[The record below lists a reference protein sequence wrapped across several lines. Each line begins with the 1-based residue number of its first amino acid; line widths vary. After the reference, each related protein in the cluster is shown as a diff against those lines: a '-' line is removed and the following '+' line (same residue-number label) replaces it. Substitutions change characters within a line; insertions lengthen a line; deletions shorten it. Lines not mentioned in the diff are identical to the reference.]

1 MLNISVGEIIPL
13 LAIAALALYVA
24 ANLGANDVANSM
36 GTSVGSKALTLKQ
49 AIIVAGI
56 LEFTGAVLFGKGVSE
71 TLATG
76 VVNAEVFAK
85 EPQVFLIGMVSVLAA
100 CGLWLQIA
108 TRMGLPVSSSH
119 AVVGAIAGF
128 SWVAAGLG
136 AVDWQTIG
144 TISLTWLATPF
155 ASGAL
160 AAIFYSLVKY
170 SMLDRPDPLERMREW
185 IPWLSTAMLSIFGII
200 VLPSVVD
207 VAFVQT
213 GILAQIHHRFGWNL
227 PVQDVTIGLGAI
239 ATMVLTQNSWQK
251 LASAGTNVEGNQEG
265 TPPYPPLGGNQEGT
279 PVGGKQ
285 EGTPVGGKQE
295 GTPPYPPLG
304 GKQEGTPV
312 GEEGT
317 PLGGNQEGTPPYPP
331 LGGNQEG
338 TPLGGNQEGSP
349 VGGNQEG
356 SPVGG
361 KQEGTPLGGKQE
373 GTPVGGKQEGTPP
386 YPPLGGKQEGTPVG
400 AVGGK
405 QEGTP
410 VGGKQEGTPVGGK
423 QEGTPPYPP
432 LGGKQ
437 EGTPLS
443 LSPIEQQMARFQALS
458 ACFVAFAHG
467 SNDVGNAVAPLA
479 AIVYIRRT
487 GSFPLNDF
495 SVPLWI
501 LVLGGVGIV
510 IGLALWG
517 ENVIATVGEGI
528 IQLQPS
534 GGFCAE
540 LATAATVLLASRLGL
555 PVSTSHALVGAVV
568 GVGLVNSW
576 KSVRWQTLRSIGSA
590 WLVTIPIAA
599 GLAAAIFSI
608 ARSINRF

>member
-1 MLNISVGEIIPL
+1 MLNISVSEIIPL

-36 GTSVGSKALTLKQ
+36 GTSVGSKALTLRQ

-136 AVDWQTIG
+136 AVDWLTIG

-155 ASGAL
+155 ASGTL

-170 SMLDRPDPLERMREW
+170 SILERPDPLARMREW

-207 VAFVQT
+207 VVFVQT
-213 GILAQIHHRFGWNL
+213 GILAQIHHRFGWNI

-239 ATMVLTQNSWQK
+239 ATMALTQTSWQK
-251 LASAGTNVEGNQEG
+251 LASAGTPVEGN
-265 TPPYPPLGGNQEGT
+265 
-279 PVGGKQ
+279 
-285 EGTPVGGKQE
+285 
-295 GTPPYPPLG
+295 
-304 GKQEGTPV
+304 
-312 GEEGT
+312 
-317 PLGGNQEGTPPYPP
+317 
-331 LGGNQEG
+331 
-338 TPLGGNQEGSP
+338 
-349 VGGNQEG
+349 
-356 SPVGG
+356 
-361 KQEGTPLGGKQE
+361 
-373 GTPVGGKQEGTPP
+373 
-386 YPPLGGKQEGTPVG
+386 
-400 AVGGK
+400 
-405 QEGTP
+405 
-410 VGGKQEGTPVGGK
+410 

-437 EGTPLS
+437 EGTPLGGKQEGTPLGGNQEGTPLGGKQEGTPLS
-443 LSPIEQQMARFQALS
+443 LSLIEQQMARFQALS

-467 SNDVGNAVAPLA
+467 SNDVGNAIAPLA

-495 SVPLWI
+495 TVPLWI

-599 GLAAAIFSI
+599 GLAAGIFSI
-608 ARSINRF
+608 VQWIVLK